1 MFIACIY
8 KDFSHFTFTSNINKN
23 NLIFQMSMDTS
34 IFCVT
39 LNCLLLKK
47 LFYLNIGKSFIKY
60 FVLLNLLKAS
70 LNLSVSKHTFH
81 SVYR

>member
-23 NLIFQMSMDTS
+23 NLISQMSMDTS

-39 LNCLLLKK
+39 LNCLKK
-47 LFYLNIGKSFIKY
+47 YI
-60 FVLLNLLKAS
+60 
-70 LNLSVSKHTFH
+70 
-81 SVYR
+81 